1 MFEAHI
7 GALATTNL
15 VSIVI
20 NPTLSSY
27 LESIFDPIVRWAFGT
42 LKDYQDGLVGE
53 IGTDD
58 IDRVATGSKQSL
70 DQYFQIPGRGHCDFV
85 KSSQGPPFKVFC
97 HVDLKNGSSL

>member
-53 IGTDD
+53 IGT
-58 IDRVATGSKQSL
+58 KQSL